1 MRILILAI
9 AVGVAY
15 FVAVAKEG
23 PTVEAARELKM
34 ISYRG
39 GLVFFALPATWRE
52 EYQEDGG
59 GTFYDDRFGLGTL
72 RLNVLSFS
80 SKDVPA
86 NQMAATAFPKGSFEL
101 LQDGFPLRK
110 TLVDA
115 KEKGHKLH
123 LHSWEIAVPVPP
135 NSLRIVAF
143 RHTVLAEQEQDSQI
157 VQELEFIDKSV
168 RAATFSQEP
177 SLTGNHIHR

>member
-1 MRILILAI
+1 MAS
-9 AVGVAY
+9 
-15 FVAVAKEG
+15 
-23 PTVEAARELKM
+23 ARELKM

-39 GLVFFALPATWRE
+39 GLVYFALPAAWRE
-52 EYQEDGG
+52 EYQPDGG
-59 GTFYDDRFGLGTL
+59 GTFYDDRPGSGTL

-86 NQMAATAFPKGSFEL
+86 KQMAATAFQKGSFEL

-110 TLVDA
+110 SVVA
-115 KEKGHKLH
+115 AEEKGHKLH
-123 LHSWEIAVPVPP
+123 LHSWEIAVPVQP

-143 RHTVLAEQEQDSQI
+143 RHTVLAEQEQDPLI

-168 RAATFSQEP
+168 RVATFSQEP
-177 SLTGNHIHR
+177 GLAGGHVHR